1 MKSRYLLGF
10 IKTFPAIP
18 PHYYTFFNIYIRH
31 PYIPKAPAV
40 SLTFA
45 DKK

>member
-10 IKTFPAIP
+10 VKTFPAIP
-18 PHYYTFFNIYIRH
+18 PHYYTFFNIYMP

-45 DKK
+45 EKK